1 MATDMTKPEEFDR
14 QLLEMFTQEVGERAS
29 DIEQALL
36 AIEGTGEADE
46 RLGLQEQ
53 LLRTVHSLKGAAG
66 LLQVRGVEAI
76 CHWMEEILSVTVER
90 KSALEKAELDLL
102 LSAADA
108 IRDAARL
115 LEAGET
121 PSPAHGE
128 SVVDKL
134 KTAIASGADHRGG
147 KPELRASSAGLQ
159 APIPTTDTDGSMR
172 VSADRLD
179 MLLYRSGELLS
190 FNAIMRRHVEEASLL
205 REQARK
211 LRGVGPEYAAQATS
225 IESGLRQLATSLRQ
239 DMSLMHSTAAA
250 LEHEVRH
257 ARTQPFAEACKG
269 LDRVVRDMAAA
280 SGKLA
285 ELEIKGGEIEIDR
298 SILSGLQDS
307 LRHLVRNAVAH
318 GIQPPEERRRAGK
331 PERGRILVAAAMAGD
346 RMQVRVEDDGRGFD
360 MVSLSQGTARAA
372 DDLKDQ
378 AELLQRVFE
387 PGVSTSATVT
397 SLAGRG
403 IGLDIVKRNIEA
415 LRGTA
420 EVLQVPTGGAAFI
433 LTLPLTLATI
443 RALEVIAGEHA
454 FTIDTASVQRV
465 IRVHAEDFAKS
476 EDRDIVNTAN
486 GPMPF
491 IDLGNWL
498 KVGLARSET
507 RQTVPAVV
515 IGAPGAPVAVLVDA
529 VAGEQE
535 LLARPL
541 GRRLAKVRRYSAGMV
556 LPDGR
561 IALLLNVTALAEAA
575 AEKRSPDRAPVPRPV
590 PAARRR
596 VLVVDDSKYV
606 RMLMKLILEA
616 AGYDVVVACD
626 GREALEQ
633 LRDRGADM
641 VVADV
646 DMPTMNG
653 FELTQAIRGSERFPD
668 TPVVLVTGRETVEDK
683 VRGLRAGANAYLRKD
698 QFDAQHFLETMRR
711 VV

>member
-14 QLLEMFTQEVGERAS
+14 ELLQMFTQEVGERAS

-36 AIEGTGEADE
+36 AIEDASEAE
-46 RLGLQEQ
+46 EKLRLQEQ

-76 CHWMEEILSVTVER
+76 CHWMEEILSVTVNEQLG
-90 KSALEKAELDLL
+90 LEKPKLDLL

-115 LEAGET
+115 LETGET

-128 SVVDKL
+128 RVVDAL
-134 KTAIASGADHRGG
+134 KAAMGQGADHRGG
-147 KPELRASSAGLQ
+147 KPKRRPPQTAQVPVRTG
-159 APIPTTDTDGSMR
+159 DTDGSMR

-179 MLLYRSGELLS
+179 TLLYRSGELLS
-190 FNAIMRRHVEEASLL
+190 FDALIRRHAEEASLL

-211 LRGVGPEYAAQATS
+211 LRGVSPEFAEQVTS

-239 DMSLMHSTAAA
+239 DMRLMHSAATA
-250 LEHEVRH
+250 LDHEVRQ

-285 ELEIKGGEIEIDR
+285 ELEIKGGDIEIDR
-298 SILSGLQDS
+298 SILSSLQDS

-318 GIQPPEERRRAGK
+318 GIQSPEERRKAGK
-331 PERGRILVAAAMAGD
+331 PEKGRVRITAAISGD
-346 RMQVRVEDDGRGFD
+346 RMQVRVADDGRGLD
-360 MVSLSQGTARAA
+360 LALLSKAA
-372 DDLKDQ
+372 GEHLKEVKDE
-378 AELLQRVFE
+378 AELLRRVFE
-387 PGVSTSATVT
+387 PGVSTSDTVT
-397 SLAGRG
+397 NLSGRG
-403 IGLDIVKRNIEA
+403 IGLDIVKRNIET

-420 EVLQVPTGGAAFI
+420 EVSQVTTGGAAFT
-433 LTLPLTLATI
+433 LTLPLTLATV
-443 RALEVIAGEHA
+443 RALEVIAGEHV

-465 IRVHAEDFAKS
+465 IRIHAQDFAMS
-476 EDRDIVNTAN
+476 GNSCVVNTLS
-486 GPMPF
+486 GSIPF
-491 IDLGNWL
+491 VDLANWL
-498 KVGLARSET
+498 GVRPGRGDAGQAMT
-507 RQTVPAVV
+507 AVV
-515 IGAPGAPVAVLVDA
+515 VDAPGGPLAVLVDA
-529 VAGEQE
+529 IAGEQE

-541 GRRLAKVRRYSAGMV
+541 GARLAKVRRYSAGMA

-561 IALLLNVTALAEAA
+561 IALLLNVVALAEAA
-575 AEKRSPDRAPVPRPV
+575 AEMRSPAGARVPRPL
-590 PAARRR
+590 PAARRK

-606 RMLMKLILEA
+606 RTLVKLILEG
-616 AGYDVVVACD
+616 AGYDVATASN
-626 GREALEQ
+626 GKEALEQ
-633 LRDRGADM
+633 LLDRGADM

-646 DMPTMNG
+646 DMPSMNG
-653 FELTQAIRGSERFPD
+653 FELTEAIRQSERFTD
-668 TPVVLVTGRETVEDK
+668 TPVVLVTGRDTLEDK

>member
-1 MATDMTKPEEFDR
+1 
-14 QLLEMFTQEVGERAS
+14 
-29 DIEQALL
+29 LL
-36 AIEGTGEADE
+36 AIEETGEADE

-76 CHWMEEILSVTVER
+76 CHWMEEILSVTVKG

-121 PSPAHGE
+121 PSPVHGE

-147 KPELRASSAGLQ
+147 KPELRPSSAGLQ
-159 APIPTTDTDGSMR
+159 APIRTTDTDGSMR

-331 PERGRILVAAAMAGD
+331 PEKGRILVAAAMAGD
-346 RMQVRVEDDGRGFD
+346 RMQVRVADDGRGFD

-420 EVLQVPTGGAAFI
+420 EVSQVPTGGAAFI

-465 IRVHAEDFAKS
+465 IRVHSEDFAKS

-498 KVGLARSET
+498 KVGLSRSET
-507 RQTVPAVV
+507 GQTVPAVV

-575 AEKRSPDRAPVPRPV
+575 AEKRSPDRATVPRSV
-590 PAARRR
+590 PAARRT

-653 FELTQAIRGSERFPD
+653 FELTQAIRRSERFPD

-683 VRGLRAGANAYLRKD
+683 VRGLQAGANAYLRKD